1 MASIAIAMFAGPS
14 EGGTKRA
21 VPPPPEAKLGAE
33 VCGGLAGFGGA
44 PDPPFTADVC
54 CFFCFQLGAA
64 LFDGL
69 EAC

>member
-14 EGGTKRA
+14 AGGTKWA
-21 VPPPPEAKLGAE
+21 VPPPPETKLGAE
-33 VCGGLAGFGGA
+33 VCGGFAGFGGA
-44 PDPPFTADVC
+44 LDPPLTADVC

-64 LFDGL
+64 LLGGL